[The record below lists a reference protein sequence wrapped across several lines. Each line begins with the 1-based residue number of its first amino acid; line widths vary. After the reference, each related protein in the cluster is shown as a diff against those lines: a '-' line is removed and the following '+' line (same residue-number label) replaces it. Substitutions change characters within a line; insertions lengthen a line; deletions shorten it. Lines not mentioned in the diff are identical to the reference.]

1 MSRRAPGVT
10 FLVLT
15 AVLSWAAA
23 GWLFLHAAEPAEAAR
38 VRSVS
43 TVVLHPTEAGWQGT
57 TFHMLLLDDGS
68 VPFDE
73 AAARARASA
82 LARIP
87 GGIELVPGSVSAQF
101 NSMEASWLTNTA
113 GWDYN
118 AAKAPPD
125 LGDVFP
131 LFAQG
136 AAAWNEAGNADW
148 RFQSPGTTA
157 AAASICNSQAD
168 GQNSVTWGTWPEPQ
182 VLAVTCLRGS
192 ETLIEFDMV
201 FVADRNWTTGDS
213 DVGVDLQSVIAHEF
227 GHALGLNHSGDA
239 SSLMT
244 PSYRPGRIRREP
256 QPDDIAGLIA
266 IYGALPVAAPTATA
280 TPTESPT
287 PTPVVDSLVAE
298 DEPATPT
305 PVPPTASPAP
315 VAAATPGPSPTPVPA
330 AQPERILV
338 PGLTRN

>member
-1 MSRRAPGVT
+1 M

-15 AVLSWAAA
+15 AVLSWAGA
-23 GWLFLHAAEPAEAAR
+23 GWLFLHATEPAEAAR

-68 VPFDE
+68 IPFDE
-73 AAARARASA
+73 AAARARDSA
-82 LARIP
+82 VARIP
-87 GGIELVPGSVSAQF
+87 GGIELVPGAVSAQF

-113 GWDYN
+113 GWSYN
-118 AAKAPPD
+118 AAGAPSE
-125 LGDVFP
+125 LGDLFQ

-148 RFQSPGTTA
+148 RFQSPGTTGA
-157 AAASICNSQAD
+157 GASICNSEAD
-168 GQNSVTWGTWPEPQ
+168 GQNSVTWGTWPGET

-192 ETLIEFDMV
+192 DSLIEFDMV
-201 FVADRNWTTGDS
+201 FVIDRNWTTGDS
-213 DVGVDLQSVIAHEF
+213 DIGVDLQSVIAHEF
-227 GHALGLNHSGDA
+227 GHALGLNHSNDA

-266 IYGALPVAAPTATA
+266 IYGSLPVAAPTATA
-280 TPTESPT
+280 TPTETPSPT
-287 PTPVVDSLVAE
+287 PSPTPVVDPLIAE

-305 PVPPTASPAP
+305 PVPPTTANPSPPTAD
-315 VAAATPGPSPTPVPA
+315 ATPTSEPA